1 MKLKEIR
8 DAYEGGTASAN
19 AINRQLIFS
28 GIAIIWILK
37 DGPENSIHGIPDLL
51 LCALILLALSLAV
64 DMLQSLVHVLI
75 WYCYYAH
82 HKRKKLAESTNNTGL
97 DEENIIVSEQE
108 WWSIPTWAFWGIKI
122 ALTAVAYAKIIT
134 HLLGQL

>member
-8 DAYEGGTASAN
+8 EAYEGGTASAN

-64 DMLQSLVHVLI
+64 DMLQSLVHVVI

-82 HKRKKLAESTNNTGL
+82 HKRKNMKTPGGAGINEDT
-97 DEENIIVSEQE
+97 IVVSEEE

>member
-8 DAYEGGTASAN
+8 EAYEGGTASAN

-64 DMLQSLVHVLI
+64 DMLQSLVHVVI

-82 HKRKKLAESTNNTGL
+82 HKR
-97 DEENIIVSEQE
+97 ENMKTPGGAGINEDTIVVSEEE
-108 WWSIPTWAFWGIKI
+108 WWSIPTWILWGGKI